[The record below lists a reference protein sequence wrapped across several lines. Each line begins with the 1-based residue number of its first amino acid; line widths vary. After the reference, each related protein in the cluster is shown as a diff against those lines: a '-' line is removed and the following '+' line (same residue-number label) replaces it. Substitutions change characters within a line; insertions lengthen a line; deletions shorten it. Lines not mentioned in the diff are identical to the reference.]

1 MDLVVICHGHMT
13 CTQSIKP
20 INTSPNEIK
29 VTMKMRL
36 FLLVLGIGLLASAS
50 SYSQSAYDLPIDEYV
65 YDNGLRLL
73 VLERPGDHRV
83 SAKIFTDFGAMVEEP
98 GELGSA
104 HFLEHL
110 MFKGTKTL
118 GTTNWEK
125 EAPLV
130 EKLFELDAQLIAQMN
145 KDRNTIRERGV
156 FHGDQWTGTT
166 PEIESIRKQIAEVDK
181 QINETRDPGAVM
193 RWYQAYGG
201 TGLTATTEQEYMKF
215 DIILPKDRLELF
227 LRVEADRMTNTIFRG
242 FDEERMILV
251 EQRYGDLN
259 RLTTPYYEQ
268 MNAVVGLVHPVF
280 WPEGYLPDFY
290 QYTRTYEKDFYDRY
304 FIANNT
310 TIVLVGGV
318 DMATAKPL
326 VEKYF
331 GWIPRQPEP
340 MRIKSVEP
348 VPQAERR
355 LIYRSEE
362 LAPRVEA
369 RFMIPG
375 IGHPDRPA
383 FDVMMEVATRRLED
397 NLAKAGIPGSVD
409 VNTRVVHT
417 SIFGVPGSVNFALI
431 VSENQ
436 VDRAEVVLISTLEEL
451 KNDGPDATELA
462 IAQKRLKAEW
472 ERTKLDASR
481 LNFAIGHFQVMDEW
495 RTLESYLNARAAVD
509 AAALSK
515 VARSYFI
522 PENRTIG
529 QVIRP

>member
-1 MDLVVICHGHMT
+1 MKTKLLLFALGSVLISTASFG
-13 CTQSIKP
+13 QS
-20 INTSPNEIK
+20 S
-29 VTMKMRL
+29 
-36 FLLVLGIGLLASAS
+36 
-50 SYSQSAYDLPIDEYV
+50 YDLPIEEHV
-65 YDNGLRLL
+65 FDNGLRLL
-73 VLERPGDHRV
+73 VLERPDDHRV

-118 GTTNWEK
+118 GTTDWQK

-130 EKLFELDAQLIAQMN
+130 EKLYDLEAQLIAQMN
-145 KDRNTIRERGV
+145 KDRNAIRERAV
-156 FHGDQWTGTT
+156 FHNDEWRGTT
-166 PEIESIRKQIAEVDK
+166 PEIEAIQQKIADIDR
-181 QINETRDPGAVM
+181 QINATRDPGAVM
-193 RWYQAYGG
+193 RWYQAFGG

-215 DIILPKDRLELF
+215 DIILPKERVELF
-227 LRVEADRMTNTIFRG
+227 LRVEADRMSNSVFRG

-290 QYTRTYEKDFYDRY
+290 QYTRTYEKDFYERY
-304 FIANNT
+304 FVVNNT
-310 TIVLVGGV
+310 TIVLIGGI
-318 DMATAKPL
+318 DMATAKPM

-331 GWIPRQPEP
+331 GWMERKPEP

-375 IGHPDRPA
+375 VGHEDRPV
-383 FDVMMEVATRRLED
+383 FDLMMEVGKRRLED
-397 NLAKAGIPGSVD
+397 NLAKAGISGSVD

-417 SIFGVPGSVNFALI
+417 SIFGVPGSINFSL
-431 VSENQ
+431 VVPENR
-436 VDRAEVVLISTLEEL
+436 VARAEEILLSTLEDL
-451 KNDGPDATELA
+451 KNAGPTSTELA
-462 IAQKRLKAEW
+462 VAQKRIKAQW
-472 ERTKLDASR
+472 ERTSLDASR

-495 RTLESYLNARAAVD
+495 GALETYLDARAAVD
-509 AAALSK
+509 E
-515 VARSYFI
+515 VAVQQVASTYFI

>member
-1 MDLVVICHGHMT
+1 MYHTVT
-13 CTQSIKP
+13 KRKS
-20 INTSPNEIK
+20 NSP
-29 VTMKMRL
+29 MKMKL
-36 FLLVLGIGLLASAS
+36 LLLVLSFGLLTRASF
-50 SYSQSAYDLPIDEYV
+50 SQSSYDLPIDEHV
-65 YDNGLRLL
+65 FDNGLRLL

-145 KDRNTIRERGV
+145 KDRNAIRERAV
-156 FHGDQWTGTT
+156 FHNDEWRGTT
-166 PEIESIRKQIAEVDK
+166 PEIEAIRKQIAEVDK

-201 TGLTATTEQEYMKF
+201 TQLTATTEQEYMKF
-215 DIILPKDRLELF
+215 DIILPKERLELF
-227 LRVEADRMTNTIFRG
+227 LRVEADRMSNTIFRG

-259 RLTTPYYEQ
+259 RLTTPYNEQ

-290 QYTRTYEKDFYDRY
+290 QYTRTYEKEFYDRY
-304 FIANNT
+304 FVVNNS
-310 TIVLVGGV
+310 TIVLVGGI

-331 GWIPRQPEP
+331 GWMERKPEP

-348 VPQAERR
+348 EPQAERR

-375 IGHPDRPA
+375 VGHEDRPV
-383 FDVMMEVATRRLED
+383 FDVMMEIGKRRLED
-397 NLAKAGIPGSVD
+397 NMAKAGISASVN

-417 SIFGVPGSVNFALI
+417 SIFGVPGSINFA
-431 VSENQ
+431 VVVPENQ
-436 VDRAEVVLISTLEEL
+436 VDRAEKVLLSTLEEL
-451 KNDGPDATELA
+451 KEGGPTSTELA
-462 IAQKRLKAEW
+462 IAQKRIKAQW
-472 ERTKLDASR
+472 ERTTLDASR
-481 LNFAIGHFQVMDEW
+481 LNFAIGHYQVMDEW
-495 RTLESYLNARAAVD
+495 GTLETYLNARAAVD
-509 AAALSK
+509 EAAVQK
-515 VARSYFI
+515 VASTYFI